1 MVRPCRGVTLIVPE
15 CPGCGDRERGAWRKV
30 FLGERKAGP

>member
-15 CPGCGDRERGAWRKV
+15 YPGHGDHGGGAWRKV
-30 FLGERKAGP
+30 FLGETEAGP